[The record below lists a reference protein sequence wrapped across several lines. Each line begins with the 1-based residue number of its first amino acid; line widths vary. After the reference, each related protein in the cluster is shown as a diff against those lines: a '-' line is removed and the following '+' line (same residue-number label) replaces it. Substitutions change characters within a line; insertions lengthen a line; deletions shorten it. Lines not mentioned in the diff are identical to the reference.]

1 MHLRTDRIP
10 TTYASASALLA
21 DNDEVTIAYETK
33 LSRTGPNSIALVHF
47 KTCIVFYHPDD
58 TLALYTGGYNTKS
71 TKERI
76 NAALG
81 NRGRVWTHK
90 GEWCYYPGQTTEY
103 NGNRVPFEEGM
114 VVF

>member
-33 LSRTGPNSIALVHF
+33 LSRTGPNSIALVYF

-58 TLALYTGGYNTKS
+58 TLALYTGGYNTQS

-81 NRGRVWTHK
+81 NRGRVWQTNKVWH
-90 GEWCYYPGQTTEY
+90 YYPLQSGVCT
-103 NGNRVPFEEGM
+103 NNRVPFEEGM
-114 VVF
+114 IV

>member
-33 LSRTGPNSIALVHF
+33 LSRTGPNSIALVYF
-47 KTCIVFYHPDD
+47 ETCIVFYHPDD
-58 TLALYTGGYNTKS
+58 SMRLLTDGHRTQS

-81 NRGRVWTHK
+81 NRGRVYSDH
-90 GEWCYYPGQTTEY
+90 GDMFILLP
-103 NGNRVPFEEGM
+103 NGAVPFEEGM
-114 VVF
+114 TVC